1 MLCVHTQKLFPPKE
15 EMNSCQGLP
24 RVHPESLGSSRC
36 RWQEAAQQTSEGPEV
51 VSLVILLELAVD
63 VGHPVQNQPPV
74 SGPYQPHGTHSAPQ
88 ARRGDPT
95 RTAGVRPQRPSH
107 TAVHQVSALY
117 LALPQVWAGHILLMT
132 PRQGYSHLL
141 SYQDLLKVLFEE
153 FC

>member
-1 MLCVHTQKLFPPKE
+1 MEKSLFLFFFFQVSERFNAVCVHTQKLFPPKE

-36 RWQEAAQQTSEGPEV
+36 RRQEAAQQTSEGPEV

-95 RTAGVRPQRPSH
+95 RTAGIRPQGSGL
-107 TAVHQVSALY
+107 SAPPTQLFIRC
-117 LALPQVWAGHILLMT
+117 LPCTWPCPTCG
-132 PRQGYSHLL
+132 
-141 SYQDLLKVLFEE
+141 QDT